1 MKKIYRY
8 IKFKIENSHLGIILL
23 ILSAYVF
30 ASMISLINSSNEL
43 KYNYNIYDLFNDV
56 FSHLSLKFTI
66 SIIFMVSLYN
76 IFNKGDFY
84 DLLNSKLDSKMDVFN
99 SNIISGFIF
108 SFIVVLSL
116 VILCILCGLFMGFY
130 NK

>member
-116 VILCILCGLFMGFY
+116 VIICILCGLFMSFD